1 MSEDEHKKKEDEFDI
16 RLWLLDLHINDPGVA
31 KIVKNEVDDEKLLLR
46 LSSSDILDLK
56 LSVGDKR
63 RFLDGI
69 TVLRGKPLSLD
80 PSSGETPDPSGNP
93 AENPSGNT
101 G

>member
-1 MSEDEHKKKEDEFDI
+1 MSEEEPKKKDDDFDT
-16 RLWLLDLHINDPGVA
+16 RLWLLDLHVSDPGIA
-31 KIVKNEVDDEKLLLR
+31 KIVKNEIDDENLLLR

-69 TVLRGKPLSLD
+69 TVLRGKSLTL
-80 PSSGETPDPSGNP
+80 ELY
-93 AENPSGNT
+93 
-101 G
+101 